1 MLIHKLCKIY
11 VGRPI
16 YLSPSGSRIEV
27 FRAGCWE
34 LYALHE
40 DVTWWKKQ
48 RMWKRAVYHLL
59 HGYTYK
65 QTTILHHPFTSILQS
80 SCVGTLWQ
88 YCSWLYTMNVR
99 AYQGD
104 ASCAVQ
110 CSINEYSTG
119 TGWHKIDSEY
129 FKKICR
135 HITQGFRDTDIYY
148 EGVKF
153 DLPLPQIPSMGVCWN
168 GVHRVQRRQP
178 EKGNM
183 TTWNIYK
190 FLWILSIWTDNTSPR
205 GTC

>member
-16 YLSPSGSRIEV
+16 YLYPSRSRIEV

-80 SCVGTLWQ
+80 SCVGHYDSIAHDCIPWTCVPTRAMLLVQ
-88 YCSWLYTMNVR
+88 FNALVMNIQR
-99 AYQGD
+99 EQGD
-104 ASCAVQ
+104 RKSIPNILRKYAGTSRKDFVIYGYILWRGRVWPTIAPDSFHGSMLEW
-110 CSINEYSTG
+110 CS
-119 TGWHKIDSEY
+119 
-129 FKKICR
+129 
-135 HITQGFRDTDIYY
+135 
-148 EGVKF
+148 
-153 DLPLPQIPSMGVCWN
+153 
-168 GVHRVQRRQP
+168 
-178 EKGNM
+178 
-183 TTWNIYK
+183 
-190 FLWILSIWTDNTSPR
+190 
-205 GTC
+205 